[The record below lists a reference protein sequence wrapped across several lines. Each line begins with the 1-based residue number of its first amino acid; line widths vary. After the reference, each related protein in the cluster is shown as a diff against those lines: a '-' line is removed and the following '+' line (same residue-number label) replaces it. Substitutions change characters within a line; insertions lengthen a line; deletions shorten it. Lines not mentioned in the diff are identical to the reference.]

1 MGFPIRRAM
10 RRYLPGVLALVAWSG
25 PAVAAD
31 PTAVADGTDVSIEYT
46 LKITGEDAVVD
57 SNVGKEPLTYGHG
70 KQQIVPGLE
79 QAMTGLKVGDTKH
92 VAIKAADA
100 YGAYDD
106 SRKVT
111 VERSQVPAD
120 AKAGTTLVTGEGMPV
135 KLVEV
140 TDDKA
145 VIDLNH
151 PLAGKDLEFDVKVVK
166 IAAAA
171 APEAAPAAA
180 PAAAADAT
188 K

>member
-1 MGFPIRRAM
+1 MGFPTRRTL
-10 RRYLPGVLALVAWSG
+10 RRYLLGMSALVAWVA

-31 PTAVADGTDVSIEYT
+31 PTVVADGTDVSIEYT

-79 QAMTGLKVGDTKH
+79 NAMTGLKVGDTKH
-92 VAIKAADA
+92 VAIKSADA
-100 YGAYDD
+100 YGAYDE

-120 AKAGTTLVTGEGMPV
+120 AKAGTTLMTGEGMPV

-140 TDDKA
+140 TETNA

-151 PLAGKDLEFDVKVVK
+151 PLAGKDLEFDIKVIK
-166 IAAAA
+166 IAATAPAPAA
-171 APEAAPAAA
+171 EPAAAA
-180 PAAAADAT
+180 PAAEPA